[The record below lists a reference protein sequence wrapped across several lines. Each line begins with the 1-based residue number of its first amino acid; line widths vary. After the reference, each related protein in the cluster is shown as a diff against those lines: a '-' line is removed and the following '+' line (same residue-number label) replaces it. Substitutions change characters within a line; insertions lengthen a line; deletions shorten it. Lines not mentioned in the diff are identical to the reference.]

1 MITNDYKWL
10 ITCGGA
16 PDFKSGRISWIFR
29 IRHSAGFYYKS
40 GRILNK
46 KDVKLFQVLFY
57 VSQNT
62 AESSP
67 PPGSSPRIQ
76 PPPAESSPPGSS
88 SERIHFVLQDEVL
101 TTYFVTFRCAQYTI
115 QMHFITN
122 SNDFNFLSIITLN
135 KNIYKR
141 QLPLIIMSIQTTI

>member
-67 PPGSSPRIQ
+67 PPVL
-76 PPPAESSPPGSS
+76 PPESSPPG
-88 SERIHFVLQDEVL
+88 RIQPPRFFLRTDPLRPARRSTYHLLCHFPL
-101 TTYFVTFRCAQYTI
+101 CTI
-115 QMHFITN
+115 YNPNAFYN
-122 SNDFNFLSIITLN
+122 
-135 KNIYKR
+135 
-141 QLPLIIMSIQTTI
+141 

>member
-67 PPGSSPRIQ
+67 PGSSPRIHPPPRQ
-76 PPPAESSPPGSS
+76 NPAPPAESIPPVLPPNGSTS
-88 SERIHFVLQDEVL
+88 SCK
-101 TTYFVTFRCAQYTI
+101 TKY
-115 QMHFITN
+115 
-122 SNDFNFLSIITLN
+122 
-135 KNIYKR
+135 
-141 QLPLIIMSIQTTI
+141 LPLTLSLSAVHNIQSRCIL